1 MTPAEVNAR
10 PNKYVKKKNE
20 NHKATR
26 GFSGKITLTNPSFFR
41 FQLNKTWRLEGNNLF
56 PILAI
61 KHRDVLRNS
70 AEKLC

>member
-1 MTPAEVNAR
+1 MTPGEVNAR
-10 PNKYVKKKNE
+10 PNKYVKKNE

-61 KHRDVLRNS
+61 QHRDVLRNS